1 MSRRTRSC
9 SAGPRL
15 TLPPAATGVTGS
27 RPLSRRDSGASVC
40 IAVVMVEFF
49 RLGFIGDLLH
59 MTARDRDRP
68 TKFASGETTGRFDV
82 DVLCQL
88 ASAVQAPIGVF

>member
-1 MSRRTRSC
+1 
-9 SAGPRL
+9 
-15 TLPPAATGVTGS
+15 
-27 RPLSRRDSGASVC
+27 
-40 IAVVMVEFF
+40 MVEFF